1 MGYDLINLLY
11 QKRFCLPCN
20 IDLSNNDKNKLQDY
34 HLYNHI
40 AVIFEKGK
48 IKQNEEEI
56 YFSKNIE
63 NIISIGV
70 NINGDNLGK
79 QQGTHAEISV
89 LKKLPNRYLKKKK
102 PICMFIT
109 RINKSG
115 KLKNSK
121 PCKNCILTMQNLI
134 QTKGLQLKSI
144 YYTNQESEIIK
155 TTLEDLAME
164 EMYITSFYRLALEK
178 SNIKIQSHMKI

>member
-1 MGYDLINLLY
+1 MGYDLVNMLY

-20 IDLSNNDKNKLQDY
+20 IDLSNIHKIHLQDY

-40 AVIFEKGK
+40 AVVFEKGK
-48 IKQNEEEI
+48 IKQNEEDI
-56 YFSKNIE
+56 YFSKNIK

-89 LKKLPNRYLKKKK
+89 LKKLPIRYLKKKK
-102 PICMFIT
+102 PLCMFIT
-109 RINKSG
+109 RINKNG

-121 PCKNCILTMQNLI
+121 PCKNCILTLQNLI
-134 QTKGLQLKSI
+134 QTRGFKLKTI
-144 YYTNQESEIIK
+144 YYTNQDSEIIK
-155 TTLEDLAME
+155 TTLDELSMD
-164 EMYITSFYRLALEK
+164 EMYVTSFYRLALEK
-178 SNIKIQSHMKI
+178 SNLKIQNHM